1 MSYKSHFMN
10 SCLLGSKAAKGLVA
24 RVTTFKKYNIACIFC
39 N

>member
-1 MSYKSHFMN
+1 LYDELQESLYEF
-10 SCLLGSKAAKGLVA
+10 LEAKGWVA